1 MGFGLNFVRKT
12 GQLSPES
19 APLPLARKTP
29 PEIPEGVFI
38 VRMEPTRGFEPR
50 TPALRVRC
58 SGQLSYVGAQD
69 GSIPSAPSD
78 EQERF

>member
-19 APLPLARKTP
+19 APLPLARKDAL

-50 TPALRVRC
+50 TPALRVC
-58 SGQLSYVGAQD
+58 AGA
-69 GSIPSAPSD
+69 
-78 EQERF
+78 